1 VSTPAALYAGAGSVI
16 YAEREV
22 EAPKSGEVQIEV
34 AYTGICGTDLHIYHG
49 VTDGRVDP
57 PGVIGH
63 EMSGRVAAIGDGVQG
78 WSIGEAVTVMPL
90 DWCGHCP
97 ACVAGY
103 THICH
108 NLNFIGIDS
117 TGAMQARWNVSER
130 TLIRLPPTLD
140 LSHAALVETT
150 ALAVHDVRRANVQ
163 AGEKVVVIGSA
174 PVGVL
179 IGLVAQSA
187 GADVVVLDLDP
198 FRRGIAEQVG
208 LRALDA
214 GAEDVQASI
223 DAWTAGAGAYVAFE
237 VSGPG
242 GGVATAVELLA
253 VRGRLTLVGI
263 HSAKREMDLHRFF
276 WRELVLVGAWL
287 YGREDFE
294 SAVDLVANGSIPADL
309 LISRIEP
316 LDHTADAFAAL
327 ENGVGV
333 MKIFIDCQAPAH
345 ADHEGARR

>member
-1 VSTPAALYAGAGSVI
+1 
-16 YAEREV
+16 
-22 EAPKSGEVQIEV
+22 
-34 AYTGICGTDLHIYHG
+34 
-49 VTDGRVDP
+49 
-57 PGVIGH
+57 
-63 EMSGRVAAIGDGVQG
+63 
-78 WSIGEAVTVMPL
+78 MPL

-103 THICH
+103 THFCH
-108 NLNFIGIDS
+108 NLNFTGIDS
-117 TGAMQARWNVSER
+117 TGAMQVRWNVSER

-140 LSHAALVETT
+140 LRHVALVETT
-150 ALAVHDVRRANVQ
+150 AVAVRDVRRANVQ
-163 AGEKVVVIGSA
+163 AGEKVVVIGSS

-223 DAWTAGAGAYVAFE
+223 DAWTAGAGADVAFE
-237 VSGPG
+237 VSGSA
-242 GGVATAVELLA
+242 GGVATAVRLLA

-276 WRELVLVGAWL
+276 WREIVLVGARL

-316 LDHTADAFAAL
+316 LDLTADAFAAL
-327 ENGVGV
+327 QNGVGV

>member
-1 VSTPAALYAGAGSVI
+1 VSTPAAFYTGAGSVV
-16 YAEREV
+16 YADREI
-22 EAPKSGEVQIEV
+22 EAPIPGEVQIEV

-49 VTDGRVDP
+49 VMDGRVDP

-63 EMSGRVAAIGDGVQG
+63 EMSGRIAAIGGGVQG
-78 WSIGEAVTVMPL
+78 WS
-90 DWCGHCP
+90 GH
-97 ACVAGY
+97 

-140 LSHAALVETT
+140 LRHAALVEPT
-150 ALAVHDVRRANVQ
+150 AVAVHDVGRANAQ
-163 AGEKVVVIGSA
+163 AGEKVVVIGSG

-179 IGLVAQSA
+179 IGLVAQSV
-187 GADVVVLDLDP
+187 GADVVILELDP
-198 FRRGIAEQVG
+198 FRRGIAQQVG

-214 GAEDVQASI
+214 AAEDVQASI
-223 DAWTAGAGAYVAFE
+223 DAWTAGAGADVAFE
-237 VSGPG
+237 VSGSA
-242 GGVATAVELLA
+242 GGVAMAVQVLA

-276 WRELVLVGAWL
+276 WRELVLVGARL

-294 SAVDLVANGSIPADL
+294 SAVDLVANGSVHADL

-327 ENGVGV
+327 ENGAGV
-333 MKIFIDCQAPAH
+333 MKILIDCQAPAH
-345 ADHEGARR
+345 PDHEGARR